1 MAKYGPTRGELKFRL
16 GFSLVG
22 LVMMAVALTLHGV
35 RGIASLEM
43 VLIAGGFFGGT
54 AMWTLVKLIRED
66 RT

>member
-22 LVMMAVALTLHGV
+22 LGMMAIALTLHGIK
-35 RGIASLEM
+35 GIAWLEI

-54 AMWTLVKLIRED
+54 AVWTLVKLIRED

>member
-22 LVMMAVALTLHGV
+22 LAMMAVALTLHGIK
-35 RGIASLEM
+35 GIAWLEI

-54 AMWTLVKLIRED
+54 FVWTLVKLIRRD
-66 RT
+66 RP